1 MGLEGTWKLISTSG
15 DMYLW
20 RFWGVRETVG
30 GEDQEAAVGSGLG
43 SAVFKRVADGTQL
56 LDEANWVKSDSIH

>member
-30 GEDQEAAVGSGLG
+30 GEGQEAAVGSGRG
-43 SAVFKRVADGTQL
+43 GGGAVFKRVADGTQL
-56 LDEANWVKSDSIH
+56 LD